1 MLVTDVLARNVV
13 SRGSHAFLLH
23 EGRKVSYR
31 EFDRLANAAAN
42 ALLALGVGK
51 GDRVSVALG
60 NCVEY
65 LALAFGVFKAGGI
78 LHPLPVGIDPRELTA
93 MLAHA
98 EPRVLIAHAA
108 DVEHLRAGDITVPA
122 ATTLAAVGLPGSA
135 GAAAADAGIVALD
148 ALLTEAPKR
157 RPPLRLAADDPALL
171 VFTAGTT
178 GPPKGV
184 LLSHAGVGG
193 QHLVEALRIACDDV
207 ILAVTPLSHQSAWD
221 AVQTALHAGGT
232 FAFPRAFRIEDLWLL
247 VHQTGATVLYAP
259 GSVLGMLLA
268 RKQSFLERT
277 NRLRVIL
284 GLGSATI
291 RDEIMARFHVQH
303 VADCFG
309 STDAGVVTITPVGAP
324 PRPRSCGPPA
334 SGVRLRIVGH
344 DGAELPPRAVG
355 EIAAHSPYRVAEYF
369 RDPDTTGHA
378 LRDGWFFTGDLGYL
392 DEDGWLYFVDRKQD
406 AIRRGGD
413 IISSVLIE
421 RTLLGHPKVAEVA
434 VIGVPDTDV
443 GEEVKAFVVAT
454 EPVTEEELRTFAEE
468 RLARFQVPRY
478 WEFCATLPRTSA
490 QRVAKHTLR
499 SEVARASAP
508 SG

>member
-1 MLVTDVLARNVV
+1 MVVTDILARNVV
-13 SRGSHAFLLH
+13 SRGSHPFLLY

-42 ALLALGVGK
+42 ALRTLGVGK

-78 LHPLPVGIDPRELTA
+78 LHPLPVGIEAAALTT

-98 EPRVLIAHAA
+98 EPRVLITHAA
-108 DVEHLRAGDITVPA
+108 DVEHLRSGDIVVPA
-122 ATTLAAVGLPGSA
+122 ATTLAALGLPGSA
-135 GAAAADAGIVALD
+135 GAAAAAAGIVALD

-171 VFTAGTT
+171 VYTAGTT

-184 LLSHAGVGG
+184 LLSHAGVSG

-221 AVQTALHAGGT
+221 ALQTALHAGGT
-232 FAFPRAFRIEDLWLL
+232 FAFPRAFRIEDVWLL
-247 VHQTGATVLYAP
+247 VHQTGASVLYAP

-268 RKQSFLERT
+268 RKESFLERT

-284 GLGSATI
+284 GLGSAAI
-291 RDEIMARFHVQH
+291 RDEAMARFNVQH

-309 STDAGVVTITPVGAP
+309 STDAGVVTITPVGTP

-334 SGVRLRIVGH
+334 SGVWVRIVGH
-344 DGAELPPRAVG
+344 DGVELPARAVG
-355 EIAAHSPYRVAEYF
+355 EIAVHSPYRIAEYY
-369 RDPDTTGHA
+369 RDPEATSRA

-413 IISSVLIE
+413 IVSSVLIE
-421 RTLLGHPKVAEVA
+421 RTLLGHPKIAEVA
-434 VIGVPDTDV
+434 VIGVPDAAV

-454 EPVTEEELRTFAEE
+454 EPVTEEELRSFAEE
-468 RLARFQVPRY
+468 RLAGFQVPHY
-478 WEFCATLPRTSA
+478 WEFRASLPRTTT

-499 SEVARASAP
+499 CEAAGTGLP
-508 SG
+508 EG